1 LKNKLIYY
9 LLFFSLICKLL
20 LAYFIPVFGDE
31 AYYYIWS
38 QHPQLSYF
46 DHPAMV
52 SWFIYAGHL
61 FFPEGNP
68 ISLRISFVIA
78 SFLISLIWVE
88 ILNFKKLSAE
98 SIVFF
103 LVLLFLNPLLGL
115 GSILATPDTPL
126 VLFWTLSY
134 YGYLKILASSH
145 LSWYV
150 LLGVFL
156 GLGFCSKYHIVLFV
170 ISGLIYLILSKKI
183 FSLKP
188 VGVLLTVIFGLIFC
202 SPVLIWNSQNE
213 WSSFLFQINH
223 GFGESS
229 FEWAW
234 PLGYLVA
241 QFLAINPIIF
251 FSFFKKGI
259 SYIDKTFSISQLT
272 FFFISSFKSVV
283 EGNWPLTSHLH
294 SITHF
299 TSLNSKKNFK
309 MASIY
314 WVVFYLLIGVFF
326 LLPASHKVRKNL
338 INSAQFDDV
347 IQIMD
352 QYQPLYGPSY
362 QVSSLLTWTTG
373 KNTPKLS
380 QLSRHDFYDSL
391 PESTPVA
398 RSFYVLKNDYS
409 DWPEKYIKYRK
420 IKIRSFDNSGLELY
434 QFIYE

>member
-1 LKNKLIYY
+1 M
-9 LLFFSLICKLL
+9 L

-61 FFPEGNP
+61 FLPEGNP
-68 ISLRISFVIA
+68 LSLRISFVLA
-78 SFLISLIWVE
+78 SFMISLIWIKILSIKKFSVE
-88 ILNFKKLSAE
+88 STL
-98 SIVFF
+98 FF

-115 GSILATPDTPL
+115 GSIVATPDTPL

-134 YGYLKILASSH
+134 FCYLKILNSNT
-145 LSWYV
+145 LSWYA
-150 LLGVFL
+150 LLGMFL

-170 ISGLIYLILSKKI
+170 ISGLIYLILSKKL
-183 FSLKP
+183 FTLRP
-188 VGVLLTVIFGLIFC
+188 LGVFLTVIIGLIFC

-241 QFLAINPIIF
+241 QFLIINPFVF
-251 FSFFKKGI
+251 FSFFKRGL
-259 SYIDKTFSISQLT
+259 SYIDKTFSISQLA
-272 FFFISSFKSVV
+272 FFFMSSLKSVV

-299 TSLNSKKNFK
+299 ASLTSKKNFK
-309 MASIY
+309 YASVY
-314 WVVFYLLIGVFF
+314 WIFFYAISGAFF
-326 LLPASHKVRKNL
+326 LLPASSKVRKNL
-338 INSAQFDDV
+338 INSSQFDDV

-362 QVSSLLTWTTG
+362 QVSSLLTWKTG
-373 KNTPKLS
+373 ISTPKLGE
-380 QLSRHDFYDSL
+380 LSRHDFYDSL
-391 PESTPVA
+391 PESTPLST
-398 RSFYVLKNDYS
+398 SFYVLKNDYS
-409 DWPEKYIKYRK
+409 DWPEKYNKYRK
-420 IKIRSFDNSGLELY
+420 IKIRSFDNNGLELY